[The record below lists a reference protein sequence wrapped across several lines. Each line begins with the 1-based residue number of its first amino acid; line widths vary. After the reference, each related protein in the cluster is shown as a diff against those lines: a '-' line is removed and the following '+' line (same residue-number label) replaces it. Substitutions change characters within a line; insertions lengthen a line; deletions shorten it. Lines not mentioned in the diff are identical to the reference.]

1 MKNQN
6 VDYKDTKF
14 LDVGFDL
21 MSSMTTNKVDA
32 TIGCL
37 VNHEVPQMEEEGF
50 KLNYFTVDKYGVP
63 AFPELVFLASDN
75 MIKNKKEVLEKFLRA
90 SKQGFEDMK
99 KSPDESLKILL
110 NNQNKENFPLSETVE
125 KKSMG
130 TLLPVMETEKAKFLS
145 INKED
150 LQKTIDWMKSE
161 GIIKNAIKVEDVI
174 QELNY

>member
-1 MKNQN
+1 
-6 VDYKDTKF
+6 
-14 LDVGFDL
+14 
-21 MSSMTTNKVDA
+21 
-32 TIGCL
+32 
-37 VNHEVPQMEEEGF
+37 
-50 KLNYFTVDKYGVP
+50 
-63 AFPELVFLASDN
+63 
-75 MIKNKKEVLEKFLRA
+75 
-90 SKQGFEDMK
+90 MK

-125 KKSMG
+125 KKSMD

-145 INKED
+145 MNKED